1 MNRTRSSVVGEYLRE
16 LQRSM
21 KDLPSK
27 RRDEILA
34 EIEEHITEG
43 LAELDSPTEAD
54 VRNVL
59 ERVGD
64 PRDIAAEARQDADP
78 DLTKAPARR
87 RTRWSLGISA
97 LVIVGVLIGL
107 VVAFVALGVGF
118 GR

>member
-34 EIEEHITEG
+34 EIEDHITEG

-78 DLTKAPARR
+78 DSTEAPAGR
-87 RTRWSLGISA
+87 RTRFLGISA
-97 LVIVGVLIGL
+97 LVIVGVLIAL
-107 VVAFVALGVGF
+107 VVAFVVLGVGF